1 VADDVMEKAAA
12 DAKPVPQKG
21 MGSTVAASP
30 ESRADRARRLAYRS
44 RFAAFY
50 VLLAV
55 VAGAGVGALLVLAGQ
70 GSPDPAPAWSEWQ
83 PEGSTER
90 RAAQIAD
97 HISDPYRLPSGNALV
112 SVTSGP
118 PTTTFSD
125 GTTFL
130 VQTIARYPDTTD
142 GRAETDDIDTFGAGS
157 TVMYTLCGTAVGC
170 VIAEG
175 KPSLERGQLLRR
187 MALELSLYSF
197 KYLDGIDSVLVLFPP
212 AVAGQPSNAVFLE
225 QSDVRSELG
234 RPLLESLS
242 APLAPG
248 IGEIPPEE
256 RRVIDRVT
264 GTRVFDYESWRTQ
277 DGSAL
282 MALAPAVGG

>member
-1 VADDVMEKAAA
+1 MADDVMDKAAA

-21 MGSTVAASP
+21 TGNTVVVRP
-30 ESRADRARRLAYRS
+30 ETRADRARRLAYRS

-55 VAGAGVGALLVLAGQ
+55 VAGAGVGALLVLVGQ
-70 GSPDPAPAWSEWQ
+70 GAPTPRPPGRS
-83 PEGSTER
+83 GSRTG
-90 RAAQIAD
+90 A
-97 HISDPYRLPSGNALV
+97 PSGAPRRSQTTSAIPTGFRAETPLV

-212 AVAGQPSNAVFLE
+212 AVARPAV
-225 QSDVRSELG
+225 
-234 RPLLESLS
+234 
-242 APLAPG
+242 
-248 IGEIPPEE
+248 E
-256 RRVIDRVT
+256 RRLSR
-264 GTRVFDYESWRTQ
+264 
-277 DGSAL
+277 
-282 MALAPAVGG
+282 AVGRSIRARPAAPRVAHRPTCAGHR